1 MLQSRNLNASEFA
14 AQTPA
19 ARRHLFPSHCPDAL
33 CPGET
38 KRRMKHIT
46 PSSLA
51 AVTPPRA
58 PTRRALAKQATRQ
71 KVLTAARHLFSEQ
84 GYEGATIRDIAAA
97 AGMSTGAVFANFTDK
112 SDLFREIMSDD
123 MAALAAAMEDAGQR
137 GHGIEDSLLKIF
149 SAGYSFYQSR
159 MQLARAA
166 FSVSW
171 DADGG
176 PTLRGLPH
184 SNAVQEVFAQQLAV
198 AVDKG
203 ELSQEAEIKLRSQ
216 MLFDTYLSNYPHAIF
231 DGWSVDALQSRA
243 RDQIRILLAG
253 ARRG

>member
-1 MLQSRNLNASEFA
+1 
-14 AQTPA
+14 
-19 ARRHLFPSHCPDAL
+19 
-33 CPGET
+33 
-38 KRRMKHIT
+38 MKHIT
-46 PSSLA
+46 PNSLA
-51 AVTPPRA
+51 AGTSSRA

-71 KVLTAARHLFSEQ
+71 KVLAAARQLFSEQ

-112 SDLFREIMSDD
+112 SDLFREIMRDD
-123 MAALAAAMEDAGQR
+123 MAALAAAMEDAAQR
-137 GHGIEDSLLKIF
+137 GHGIEDSLLKVF
-149 SAGYSFYQSR
+149 AAGYSFYQSR

-176 PTLRGLPH
+176 TRRQGLPH
-184 SNAVQEVFAQQLAV
+184 STAIQDVFAQQLLV

-216 MLFDTYLSNYPHAIF
+216 MLFDSYLSNYPHAIF
-231 DGWSVDALQSRA
+231 DGWSLDALQSRA